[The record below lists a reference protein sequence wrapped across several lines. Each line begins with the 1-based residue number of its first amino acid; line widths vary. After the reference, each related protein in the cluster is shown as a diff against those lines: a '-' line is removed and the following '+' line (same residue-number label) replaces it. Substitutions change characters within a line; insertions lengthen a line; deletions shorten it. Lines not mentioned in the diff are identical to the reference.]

1 MHVSFYRS
9 SSFKSVSQKLDRAW
23 EVCMLLRSELELP
36 ILKNLDKDQPPTF
49 SMEVGM
55 YIDSSI
61 VIEYKYIVSILVF
74 QSKRK

>member
-36 ILKNLDKDQPPTF
+36 ILNNLDKDQPPTF

-61 VIEYKYIVSILVF
+61 VIEYKYIVSI
-74 QSKRK
+74 

>member
-61 VIEYKYIVSILVF
+61 VIGYKYIVSI
-74 QSKRK
+74 